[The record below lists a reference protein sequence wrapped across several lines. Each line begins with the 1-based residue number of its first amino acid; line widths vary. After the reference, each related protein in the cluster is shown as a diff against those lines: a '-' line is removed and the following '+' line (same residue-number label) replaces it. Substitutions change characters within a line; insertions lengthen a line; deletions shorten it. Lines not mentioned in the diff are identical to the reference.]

1 MSVDNITSLELSS
14 VGVSKGRSVKLPPH
28 LEQIADKTLPELAK
42 NFRIL
47 LDRVDDSLFQIA
59 DQAENNI
66 DQSRYF
72 DAMREVRIKRRGMEK
87 RFSQNTR
94 ENFRNLLSGDIAAE
108 EVQEQPAISFDS
120 LSLLQNDV
128 LEENVAFTAM
138 SARATELVS
147 TSLLQLNTRMN
158 SILGSQ
164 IVHSENNPLGPE
176 MICHAMSESI
186 KVLDLEITSK
196 LILLKIF
203 EQRILN
209 PLDKIILVANN
220 HLIEMGVL
228 PDFTGVAP
236 RKNTIPRA
244 ITPASH
250 STSASDESDEEDK
263 AILDLLHELI
273 GGGSASSDA
282 DSIRSPAAG
291 QNSEISLSS
300 HHLLSLLST
309 VQKNSTDVRS
319 NRGIAV
325 SKGNFAIDTLA
336 QLNDLVAQNDNV
348 AGSIGK
354 SDQDLIQL
362 VSLLFDVVL
371 DDRNLSDAMKVVIGR
386 LQIPMIRIA
395 LTDESFFTRKNHPAR
410 RLLNEIAASTIG
422 WSEAADQSEDPL
434 YKKIEEVVDRVVNE
448 FDDNVALVELVLQDF
463 MDFTSADRQR
473 AERVENRTREAERGR
488 ARKEHARFL
497 VQEAINQY
505 AVGRHLP
512 DFVVSFLR
520 NAWSNWM
527 FLVLLK
533 EGKESRQWKG
543 VQETVKML
551 VWSVLPHDESK
562 RPQLF
567 KLLPS
572 LLENLETGLKEIS
585 YNAAETSSFFSNL
598 EEVHLQFGRIPSD
611 EMIFVEGPVVEE
623 SAKTEIVEE
632 KAAENVLVETAE
644 IARAAL
650 ENLSEEKTQ
659 VDEPV
664 VSVAQEKITSIKPE
678 QQVDCDLPVMKDG
691 PESEIANS
699 YLKKVD
705 ALEIGNWVN
714 FSREESTPFRCKLV
728 AILQPAGQYIF
739 VNRNGVKV
747 EERVRIDLAAMLHTG
762 ELEILDDGQLFDRAL
777 ESVIVGLRQ
786 SNSGS

>member
-1 MSVDNITSLELSS
+1 MSVDNITNLELSRI
-14 VGVSKGRSVKLPPH
+14 GMSKGRPAKLPVQ
-28 LEQIADKTLPELAK
+28 LEQIMEKALPELAN
-42 NFRIL
+42 NFRML
-47 LDRVDDSLFQIA
+47 MDRVDDSLFQMA
-59 DQAENNI
+59 NQAENNI

-87 RFSQNTR
+87 RFSQNTH
-94 ENFRNLLSGDIAAE
+94 ENFRNLLGNGAPAE
-108 EVQEQPAISFDS
+108 ESEEQPPVSFDS

-128 LEENVAFTAM
+128 LEENVAFSAM
-138 SARATELVS
+138 ASKSTELVS
-147 TSLLQLNTRMN
+147 TALLQLNTRMN
-158 SILGSQ
+158 SILGNQ
-164 IVHSENNPLGPE
+164 IVHTDNNPLGPA

-196 LILLKIF
+196 LILLKLF

-209 PLDKIILVANN
+209 PLDKTIAVANS

-228 PDFTGVAP
+228 PDFTGVVEPVSTASRSSAP
-236 RKNTIPRA
+236 SNRSISPS
-244 ITPASH
+244 I
-250 STSASDESDEEDK
+250 DESCEEDRTV
-263 AILDLLHELI
+263 LDLLHGLI
-273 GGGSASSDA
+273 NGSAHPAGSAVSASDV
-282 DSIRSPAAG
+282 G
-291 QNSEISLSS
+291 QESEISVPND
-300 HHLLSLLST
+300 HLLSLLSI
-309 VQKNSTDVRS
+309 VQKNISNVRP
-319 NRGIAV
+319 NRGSTV
-325 SKGNFAIDTLA
+325 SKGSYAVDTLA
-336 QLNDLVAQNDNV
+336 QLNDLVAQNDSV

-354 SDQDLIQL
+354 SDQELIQL
-362 VSLLFDVVL
+362 VSMLFDVVL

-395 LTDESFFTRKNHPAR
+395 LTDESFFTRKSHPAR

-434 YKKIEEVVDRVVNE
+434 YKKINEVVDIIVNE
-448 FDDNVALVELVLQDF
+448 FDDDVGLVESVLQDF
-463 MDFTSADRQR
+463 MDFTSTDRRR
-473 AERVENRTREAERGR
+473 AERVEQRTREAERGR

-533 EGKESRQWKG
+533 EGKESEQWSE
-543 VQETVKML
+543 VQKTVKML

-562 RPQLF
+562 HAQLF
-567 KLLPS
+567 ELLPD
-572 LLENLETGLKEIS
+572 LLANLEIGLKEIS
-585 YNAAETSSFFSNL
+585 YNPSETGEFFSRL
-598 EEVHLQFGRIPSD
+598 EQVHLRFGQVSHD
-611 EMIFVEGPVVEE
+611 NVVLVEGTVTDE
-623 SAKTEIVEE
+623 
-632 KAAENVLVETAE
+632 AENVESTELLTTELPATELPVEE
-644 IARAAL
+644 I
-650 ENLSEEKTQ
+650 SEEK
-659 VDEPV
+659 VKAEE
-664 VSVAQEKITSIKPE
+664 SVAGIAPEKTVLLNAEPLAHNDIP
-678 QQVDCDLPVMKDG
+678 DLKDG

-705 ALEIGNWVN
+705 TLEIGNWVN

-747 EERVRIDLAAMLHTG
+747 EERTRIDLAAMLHTG

-777 ESVIVGLRQ
+777 ESVIVGLREN
-786 SNSGS
+786 NSAS